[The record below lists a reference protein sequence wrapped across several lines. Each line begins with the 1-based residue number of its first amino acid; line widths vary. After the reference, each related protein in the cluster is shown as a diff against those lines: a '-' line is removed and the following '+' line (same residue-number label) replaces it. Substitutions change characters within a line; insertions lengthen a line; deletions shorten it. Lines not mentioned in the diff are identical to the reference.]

1 MFFKFG
7 FDEGIDPIC
16 YNKDEI
22 IDDYK
27 KDDPNEP
34 KRHYELFSE
43 NLHQELAVEVTKR
56 LHAKGIYLYSEP
68 KLAKIRGNASYE
80 RFNKVT
86 ATFQKEYREEIINGM
101 MAETKDGFTAIVG
114 KDNFERLN
122 TAVREFAELP
132 YNRMIM
138 DYVEKKDTILTRK
151 RTEFISRGKKIVADM
166 KEYEKNSSKYVVS
179 VKKIGELSADIS
191 VRDTKTATQA
201 VTNDKNIL
209 KGEQLT
215 NGE

>member
-1 MFFKFG
+1 
-7 FDEGIDPIC
+7 
-16 YNKDEI
+16 
-22 IDDYK
+22 
-27 KDDPNEP
+27 
-34 KRHYELFSE
+34 
-43 NLHQELAVEVTKR
+43 
-56 LHAKGIYLYSEP
+56 
-68 KLAKIRGNASYE
+68 
-80 RFNKVT
+80 
-86 ATFQKEYREEIINGM
+86 M

-166 KEYEKNSSKYVVS
+166 KEYEKNSSKYAVS

-191 VRDTKTATQA
+191 VRDTKTATQLQM
-201 VTNDKNIL
+201 IRIFW
-209 KGEQLT
+209 KG
-215 NGE
+215 NN